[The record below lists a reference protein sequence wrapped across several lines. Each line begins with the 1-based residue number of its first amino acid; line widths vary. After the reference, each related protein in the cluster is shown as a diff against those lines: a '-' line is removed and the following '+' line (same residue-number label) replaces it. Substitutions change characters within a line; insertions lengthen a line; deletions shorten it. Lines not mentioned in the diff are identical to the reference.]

1 MGDISKLPKETHLP
15 MIEEYCNNYGNQ
27 FSVGNQED
35 VSEFYIQVAA
45 SIDNNNDK
53 FPDEKLYDIKVKQYL
68 CCLECDKCSETSENN
83 NKCLYLGLN
92 NSKANGNSTVMDQ

>member
-27 FSVGNQED
+27 FLVGNQED

-45 SIDNNNDK
+45 SIANNNDK
-53 FPDEKLYDIKVKQYL
+53 FLDENYTIKLYL
-68 CCLECDKCSETSENN
+68 GCLECDKCSETSENN

-92 NSKANGNSTVMDQ
+92 NSKANGNLTVMDQ